1 MNKALIAIA
10 GAGLMA
16 SACASD
22 PYYGGGGIN
31 TNSQAVRQGAAGAA
45 LGGIAGAIIG
55 NNTGSGNAA
64 RGAAIGAAL
73 GGAAGA
79 IRGSSQD
86 RNNQQ
91 RYRDNQGRYY
101 YCYDNRQVE
110 CYWENGQRRY

>member
-1 MNKALIAIA
+1 MNKAFIALA
-10 GAGLMA
+10 GAGLLV

-22 PYYGGGGIN
+22 PYYGGGIN
-31 TNSQAVRQGAAGAA
+31 TNSQAVRQGATGAA
-45 LGGIAGAIIG
+45 LGAVAGAIIG
-55 NNTGSGNAA
+55 NNTGSGSAGT
-64 RGAAIGAAL
+64 GAAIGAVL

-79 IRGSSQD
+79 MRGSAQD

-101 YCYDNRQVE
+101 YCYDNRQNE